1 MRANTTSI
9 IPISAI
15 HANPGDRTADAELV
29 ASVQQHGLLQPIAVI
44 EDGDGYRPLFGCR
57 RLDAA
62 RKAGLD
68 SIACA
73 VYPADLPADQRRVL
87 MLVENL
93 QRLDNSPIEQGRAF
107 LELVALG
114 VPQEEVA
121 KRIGKPRH
129 FVHARVRLAS
139 LPQKVLDALPPS
151 YAIAAVVEL
160 GKLPEEALLAV
171 LDENPGAAAD
181 LELARDA
188 VRRAGRDLGS
198 ASFPTDACATCER
211 KEDALCFDA
220 PCFDRHQRDAA
231 EAELA
236 KLRRAHPDAECVV
249 SREGVRNAT
258 PATMGLVSDHRA
270 RSLRDRRIVEEPDE
284 GGEVAICLDGGHPA
298 LVHVAAAPST
308 DGRATRHTLEG
319 ERSLAIRRRLQ
330 AAAEAAPRAVRPSD
344 LSRLVRALGE
354 ALEGHDGLSVTSA
367 WCAIFRA
374 AAPVLSRRLQ
384 SPPPDAD
391 REGDFRR
398 VEALLP

>member
-1 MRANTTSI
+1 MKANTTSI

-15 HANPGDRTADAELV
+15 LANPGDRTADAELV

-73 VYPADLPADQRRVL
+73 VYPADLPADQRQIIA
-87 MLVENL
+87 LVENIA
-93 QRLDNSPIEQGRAF
+93 RLDNSPIEQGRAF

-139 LPQKVLDALPPS
+139 LPQQVLDALPPS

-188 VRRAGRDLGS
+188 VRRAGRDLGL
-198 ASFPTDACATCER
+198 ARFTTDACTSCTR
-211 KEDALCFDA
+211 KEESLCLGPDCFD
-220 PCFDRHQRDAA
+220 HKQRDAA
-231 EAELA
+231 EASIA
-236 KLRRAHPDAECVV
+236 KLRAEHPEAELVV
-249 SREGVRNAT
+249 SRAGVRNAT
-258 PATMGLVSDHRA
+258 AASMSLISDHRA
-270 RSLRDRRIVEEPDE
+270 HSLRGRRIVEEPDE
-284 GGEVAICLDGGHPA
+284 GGEAAILLDGGTPQ
-298 LVHVAAAPST
+298 LVHVVAAPST
-308 DGRATRHTLEG
+308 DGRATCHSPDG
-319 ERSLAIRRRLQ
+319 QKSLDLRRRLQ

-354 ALEGHDGLSVTSA
+354 ALEGRDGLSVTSA